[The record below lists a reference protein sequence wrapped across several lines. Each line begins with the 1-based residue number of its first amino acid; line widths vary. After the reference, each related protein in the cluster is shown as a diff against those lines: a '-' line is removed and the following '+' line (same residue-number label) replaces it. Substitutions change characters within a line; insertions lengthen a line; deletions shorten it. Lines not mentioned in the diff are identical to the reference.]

1 MRKPKSFLRVFTDTG
16 PLVALAVAIALM
28 IGIVGPASAQFFN
41 FGGPSRP
48 APRSGGG
55 WFGGDFFQP
64 FQQTPS
70 QQQAPRQ
77 DFSRAPGPAKRDTVP
92 ERNVLVL
99 GDAMADWL
107 GYGLED
113 AYAEQPDMGVIRKHK
128 TVSGLIKY
136 QPRGEPADWAAAA
149 KAILATEKPDAIV
162 VMLGLHDR
170 VAIREALTEKKTDKK
185 EDKKDA
191 RAKPGDAK
199 SKPES
204 STDAAKSDAGKPDTA
219 KADGTKADTA
229 KTDTAKTD
237 TAKAD
242 DAEDDDAP
250 QIAAPEK
257 GARAGGG
264 LYEFR
269 DERWVEL
276 YAKKIEE
283 LIGVL
288 KSKGV
293 PVLWVGLP
301 AIRGQ
306 KGTSDLLFLDA
317 LYRDGA
323 GKAGITYVDVWD
335 GFVDEGGR
343 FMQRG
348 PDFEGQPRKLRAD
361 DGVFFTKAGAR
372 KLAHYVEREVTRL
385 LAGRSGPIA
394 VPIEPVTPDANVVP
408 GQPAPRP
415 LAGPVMPLVAS
426 SVGTDQLLGGPGS
439 RPAGVD
445 ALAART
451 LVKGEALAAP
461 AGRAD
466 DYAWPRRE
474 IGREQAKGDTP
485 MAATSP
491 SGTVAAVPGQKQLL
505 LPPPQQTFQQQKR
518 QPPPTQIRPAQNNNG
533 PSLRDFF
540 GGFGAPPSQPAP
552 PPAAH
557 RVDRQPRACRVRRV
571 VSDDRPK
578 SRRAISCD
586 SGETRV
592 SRRCRAARRQRRYA
606 GMRADLS
613 VIAPAR
619 RRTARW
625 ARHQQRQRKTNS
637 TCDQQRAERIF
648 LHGFCHRLLAAA
660 NGVAAVFIG
669 VLGIVDGGIGG
680 VAGGILGLAVEI
692 LHRAGGFAR
701 AALGLRLRIA
711 SHVANS
717 AFDLT
722 GKILGRADNSIL
734 VHRGLSCFQRM

>member
-16 PLVALAVAIALM
+16 PLAVLAVVIAFLV
-28 IGIVGPASAQFFN
+28 GIVGPASAQFFN
-41 FGGPSRP
+41 FGGFGGPPQRQ
-48 APRSGGG
+48 APQRGGG

-64 FQQTPS
+64 FQQSPS

-77 DFSRAPGPAKRDTVP
+77 DFSRAPGPAKRDSVA

-113 AYAEQPDMGVIRKHK
+113 AYSEQPDMGVIRKHK
-128 TVSGLIKY
+128 TLSGLIKY
-136 QPRGEPADWAAAA
+136 QPRGEPADWTAAA

-162 VMLGLHDR
+162 VMLGLNDR
-170 VAIREALTEKKTDKK
+170 VAIREAVTEKKTDKK

-191 RAKPGDAK
+191 RGKPDATKPADAKP
-199 SKPES
+199 KPES
-204 STDAAKSDAGKPDTA
+204 SADAAKVDAG

-229 KTDTAKTD
+229 KPD

-250 QIAAPEK
+250 QSAAPEK
-257 GARAGGG
+257 SARAGGG

-306 KGTSDLLFLDA
+306 KGTSDMLFLDA

-335 GFVDEGGR
+335 GFVDEAGR
-343 FMQRG
+343 FMQKG
-348 PDFEGQPRKLRAD
+348 PDFEGQIRQLRTA

-385 LAGRSGPIA
+385 LAARSGPIA
-394 VPIEPVTPDANVVP
+394 VPIEPATPEASVAP

-451 LVKGEALAAP
+451 LVKGEALAPP

-474 IGREQAKGDTP
+474 IGREQARGDTP
-485 MAATSP
+485 LAAVSPP
-491 SGTVAAVPGQKQLL
+491 SGPVATVPGQKQLL
-505 LPPPQQTFQQQKR
+505 LPPPQQTLQQQKR
-518 QPPPTQIRPAQNNNG
+518 QQPPMQIRPAQNNA

-540 GGFGAPPSQPAP
+540 GGFGAAPRQPGP
-552 PPAAH
+552 PPAAA
-557 RVDRQPRACRVRRV
+557 PRGPANPGAP
-571 VSDDRPK
+571 RPPGSVGRSAEVPPGNL
-578 SRRAISCD
+578 SR
-586 SGETRV
+586 
-592 SRRCRAARRQRRYA
+592 
-606 GMRADLS
+606 
-613 VIAPAR
+613 
-619 RRTARW
+619 
-625 ARHQQRQRKTNS
+625 
-637 TCDQQRAERIF
+637 F
-648 LHGFCHRLLAAA
+648 
-660 NGVAAVFIG
+660 
-669 VLGIVDGGIGG
+669 
-680 VAGGILGLAVEI
+680 
-692 LHRAGGFAR
+692 
-701 AALGLRLRIA
+701 
-711 SHVANS
+711 
-717 AFDLT
+717 
-722 GKILGRADNSIL
+722 
-734 VHRGLSCFQRM
+734 